1 MADKYSILLNGY
13 PLFSDLSQFEYFER
27 MEDLSIEF
35 YQTGKPR
42 PDELTTEITQE
53 TD

>member
-35 YQTGKPR
+35 YKTGSPK
-42 PDELTTEITQE
+42 PDELTTESTQA

>member
-13 PLFSDLSQFEYFER
+13 PLFSDLTQFEYFER

-35 YQTGKPR
+35 YQNGTPR

>member
-1 MADKYSILLNGY
+1 MVDKYSILLNGY

-35 YQTGKPR
+35 YQTGSPK

>member
-13 PLFSDLSQFEYFER
+13 PLFSDLTQFEYFQR
-27 MEDLSIEF
+27 TEDLSIEF
-35 YQTGKPR
+35 YQTGSPK